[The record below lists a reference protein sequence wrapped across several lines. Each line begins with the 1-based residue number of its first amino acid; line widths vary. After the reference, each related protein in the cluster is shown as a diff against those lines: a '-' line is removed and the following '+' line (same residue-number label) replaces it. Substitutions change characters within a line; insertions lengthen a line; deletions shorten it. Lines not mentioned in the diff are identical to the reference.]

1 MVTNIVHAKIV
12 ELSRVCECECE
23 WVFVCVGVWG
33 LFANCV
39 AIAKIK
45 CCLVYSTLLRWLK
58 IGSLVLVAQT

>member
-12 ELSRVCECECE
+12 ELSRVCE